1 MILFVLLYQNN
12 PGMMGESERDILS
25 VAMIFLTFNSV
36 AKAVERAVRLI
47 TERNNMMLKNQ

>member
-25 VAMIFLTFNSV
+25 VVMIFLTFNSV

>member
-25 VAMIFLTFNSV
+25 VVMIFLTFNSV

-47 TERNNMMLKNQ
+47 TDRNNMMLKNQ